1 MEATDM
7 LENVNANFDL
17 VVQILSLYLAVTSA
31 YLIVAFMAGERLT
44 NSQAFIISVL
54 YIFIASLAT
63 YGVYSWISRAFY
75 FTGELKKLN
84 TGIPFSSS
92 EGLPTVLA
100 IILLSGILACLKFM
114 WDVRRTKSE

>member
-17 VVQILSLYLAVTSA
+17 VVQILSLYMAVTSA

-100 IILLSGILACLKFM
+100 IILLSGITFF
-114 WDVRRTKSE
+114 VSST